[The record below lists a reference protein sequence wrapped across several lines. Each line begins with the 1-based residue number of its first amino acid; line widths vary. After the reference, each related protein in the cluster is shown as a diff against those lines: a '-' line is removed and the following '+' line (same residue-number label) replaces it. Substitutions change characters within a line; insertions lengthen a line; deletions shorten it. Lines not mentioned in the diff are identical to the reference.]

1 MSPEDHTKKSKTSKP
16 LFYLIT
22 VLNIVALFLVI
33 STPIMKHESLLNVGL
48 LLKIS
53 LLAVLQYSVT
63 KRTFS

>member
-1 MSPEDHTKKSKTSKP
+1 MVRQNPNKASKTSKP

-22 VLNIVALFLVI
+22 LLNIVALFLVVSI
-33 STPIMKHESLLNVGL
+33 PILQHITVLNIGV
-48 LLKIS
+48 LLKIT